1 MKYYIKFSLLLMCL
15 GILLPACSRFLDVPP
30 KGVVGADDLNTPE
43 NVEKLV
49 IAAYASLGN
58 DHWEV
63 PYTSAWV
70 YGSVRSDDAYK
81 GGLGTADQGE
91 FTQYEVFSTIQ
102 ENQSRGNLLWTRLF
116 MGVQRA
122 NLALKGI
129 NGLSDDNYPEKK
141 QRRAEMRFIR
151 AHFYFLLKSHFK
163 KVPFID
169 ETISQDTINT
179 VSNVQYTNDEQWN
192 KIADDFQAGVDD
204 LPQQQEQIG
213 RPNIYT
219 AKAYLAKVRLYQ
231 AYEQD
236 EQNNVTH
243 INPQRLNEVVTLTS
257 DIITSSGYK
266 LSGDYAENYLW
277 QFENGK
283 ESIFAVQRSLNDGSE
298 VGRIDMSTALNY
310 PMYPAYG
317 CCSFHRPSQ
326 NLVNAFQTGLDGLP
340 KFETFNNVEMKDQA
354 DFQANSFDPRLDH
367 TVGLPGHPF
376 KYQNNIIYQTSS
388 WTRGPELYGPFSGMK
403 SVVQADCPC
412 LTTAKG
418 YAYPASSMNND
429 IIKFDDV
436 LLWKAEALIEL
447 GRQNEAVDIINQ
459 VRQRAKNST
468 GRLVDANGHPYSN
481 YHVELYK
488 PGQNI
493 AWTQANAR
501 KALQWERRLEF
512 GMEGARFFDLVRWG
526 IAAEVLNDY
535 FEMESK
541 RRTYLQ
547 VAHFTKNRDEYLPV
561 PTQQI
566 DLSDGLYKQNNGW

>member
-1 MKYYIKFSLLLMCL
+1 MKNMILICGLMIGLSSCSKFLNE
-15 GILLPACSRFLDVPP
+15 PP
-30 KGVVGADDLNTPE
+30 KGMVGADDLNTPE
-43 NVEKLV
+43 NVDKLV
-49 IAAYASLGN
+49 VAAYASLGN

-63 PYTSAWV
+63 PYTSGWV
-70 YGSVRSDDAYK
+70 FGSVRSDDAYK

-122 NLALKGI
+122 NLALKGLAKMNEDI
-129 NGLSDDNYPEKK
+129 FPQLKHR
-141 QRRAEMRFIR
+141 QAEARFLR
-151 AHFYFLLKSHFK
+151 GHFYFLLKEHFK

-169 ETISQDTINT
+169 ETMKDDDINK

-192 KIADDFQAGVDD
+192 KIAADFQFAADN
-204 LPQQQEQIG
+204 LPVQEEQRG
-213 RPNIYT
+213 RPGSFT

-236 EQNNVTH
+236 EKNNV
-243 INPQRLNEVVTLTS
+243 ININKEKLNQVVDLTTQVINSGRFGLS
-257 DIITSSGYK
+257 D
-266 LSGDYAENYLW
+266 DYAKNYLW
-277 QFENGK
+277 QFENNR

-326 NLVNAFQTGLDGLP
+326 NLVNAFQTGSNGLP
-340 KFETFNNVEMKDQA
+340 LFETFNNGEMKDSA
-354 DFQANSFDPRLDH
+354 DFQDHSFDPRIDH

-376 KYQNNIIYQTSS
+376 KYQNKIIYRTET

-403 SVVQADCPC
+403 TVVQADCPC

-429 IIKFDDV
+429 VLKLDDV
-436 LLWKAEALIEL
+436 ILWKAEALIEL
-447 GRQNEAVDIINQ
+447 GRQDEAPDLINS
-459 VRQRAKNST
+459 VRQRAMNST
-468 GRLVDANGHPYSN
+468 GMLKDANGKPYSK
-481 YHVELYK
+481 YVVALYK
-488 PGQNI
+488 PGVNI
-493 AWTQANAR
+493 DWTQTNAR
-501 KALQWERRLEF
+501 QALQWERRLEF
-512 GMEGARFFDLVRWG
+512 GMEGYRFFDLVRWG
-526 IAAEVLNDY
+526 IAAEVLNKY
-535 FEMESK
+535 FDVESK
-541 RRTYLQ
+541 RRSYLKIG
-547 VAHFTKNRDEYLPV
+547 HFAKNRDEYLPI

-566 DLSDGLYKQNNGW
+566 DLSDGVYKQNAGW